1 LLSPAH
7 IVDRMLIALQT
18 VSQKRKL
25 MGVSTEN
32 SAWAVWKNGK
42 ERPAVCAGP
51 PVEYGEEEEKYVEDI
66 GAWYTGLDEKTRA
79 DMEGKPREELM
90 LAPAKK

>member
-1 LLSPAH
+1 
-7 IVDRMLIALQT
+7 MLIALQT

-32 SAWAVWKNGK
+32 SAWAVWKKNGK
-42 ERPAVCAGP
+42 ERPALCAGP

>member
-1 LLSPAH
+1 
-7 IVDRMLIALQT
+7 V
-18 VSQKRKL
+18 
-25 MGVSTEN
+25 E
-32 SAWAVWKNGK
+32 
-42 ERPAVCAGP
+42 EREGAASGMCRTSRG
-51 PVEYGEEEEKYVEDI
+51 EYGEEEEKYVEDI